1 MEKTTTKFKLGFSK
15 LLLVVLFFGALISN
29 LNAQVTVTI
38 TLNCNGKTGSLASG
52 SVSSTGTINDGD
64 MTTINSSAN
73 RGWAKFDL
81 SFLPAGATITAA
93 NALFTTFSSTLSG
106 AANSVF
112 GFTGDASAMTG
123 TTLYTNCANG
133 TAFNSST
140 WSANALQVKALN
152 ATGISFL
159 QANVGNAN
167 VNLGYVRGSTNTYNI
182 SGYPGRSAGTQPQLQ
197 ITYTIPAA
205 VPSSATTLS
214 ASKILVSSAT
224 LQGGITVGSTLPSS
238 VTYTGIVVSTSA
250 NPTVGGIGVIDSTTT
265 PLINSGTISFDVTGL
280 TLGTTYHYRAY
291 VLDTIGSSANIAY
304 GADSTFTTPATA
316 PVPTVQRNV
325 ATNVL
330 ANTATVGGTI
340 LSNGGIPIL
349 SSGVV
354 YSSTNNNPVQFG
366 VGVIDSTTN
375 PVVTSGSF
383 SVNPAGLTATTKY
396 YYRAYATNSTG
407 IAYSALDSFT
417 TAPVISTF
425 PYTQNFDG
433 AGNTGWNSVIVVGS
447 VNNWAVGAP
456 TKATISAAFSTPN
469 CWTTGLSTQYVDNHD
484 AALVSPQLDLTSFT
498 SNAVL
503 KFKHRFITESCC
515 DGGFLEISIGGG
527 AWTKVEN
534 VIGTGANFNTT
545 NGTAWYN
552 LTTQGNSWA
561 DNSNAY
567 STQAGGWI
575 TSLIQL
581 PGTSGQSNV
590 RLRFRFVSDVS
601 AVADGWAIDD
611 IEVFAPAAPTVVT
624 GTKSGITTNIATI
637 GGNITNNGGS
647 GITESG
653 VVFSTSPAPTR
664 GGFGVVDSTTNPL
677 VTGGTFTKNVTG
689 LLNATT
695 YYYRAYAVNAVG
707 TSYGADSTFTTNA
720 AATAPTVLKIA
731 ATNVSDTG
739 VNIGGNITLDGGAV
753 VTSSGVVYSTTSNPL
768 IGGLGVIDSTT
779 NPLVTTGSFTFNII
793 GLTANTKYYYSAYAV
808 NSAGTTYTL
817 QDSFTTA
824 PVVSTFPYTQNFD
837 GSATVGTGWGSVAT
851 GGLNEWVLG
860 TPAKTQLSGAY
871 SGTKCWF
878 TSTAANYSDNS
889 NAAVVSPKFDCTSLT
904 ADPVVRFRHN
914 FTTEAGWDGSVLEI
928 SINNGAWTKLDNTL
942 GTGANFNTTN
952 SISWY
957 NNASASGPMTPPK
970 WSENSNLFSS
980 NTSNW
985 IQSTTQLTGAAGQS
999 NVRFRIRFASDASG
1013 TSEGWA
1019 FDNVEVFTPVA
1030 PTMLTGTKTNITTNQ
1045 ATLAGTIVSNGNAV
1059 ITASGI
1065 VFSTTPAPTRG
1076 GFGVVDSATSPLAAG
1091 GSFTINVTGLTNA
1104 TTYYYRAYA
1113 VNAVGTTYGADSTF
1127 TTNAAAVLP
1136 SILKIAATN
1145 ISDSGVSFG
1154 GNITLDGGAPVTASG
1169 VVYATTSNPALLGS
1183 GVIDSTT
1190 SPLVTFGIFTVNPI
1204 GLSPNTKYYYRAY
1217 ATNSVGTAY
1226 STQDSFTTPPIISTL
1241 PYNQNFDAVG
1251 VNTGW
1256 TTVATGGLNE
1266 WLVGT
1271 PAKTQLN
1278 GAYSGTK
1285 CWYTSAATNYSD
1297 NHNGAVVSPRFDFTN
1312 FTSDPVVRFMHNF
1325 VTESGWDAAV
1335 LEISINNGA
1344 WTQLDNNLGT
1354 GTNFN
1359 TLTSYSWYNNSSTS
1373 GPMTP
1378 PKWSENSNLFSSNA
1392 SNWIQTATRLTGAAG
1407 QSNVKFRIRFA
1418 SDGSGTDE
1426 GWAVD
1431 DIQVVSDITPTIPT
1445 GTVTLT
1451 PNGTS
1456 VNVAFV
1462 PGNGQGRMVV
1472 ARLTTATAV
1481 APYDTVLYTANA
1493 AFGSG
1498 TLVGPGNY
1506 VVYNGTGTSVNV
1518 TGLTTVTGYS
1528 FDVYEYNGK
1537 YMHNKFAA
1545 ASSSTTTTL
1554 PVKLLS
1560 FTANNVDGNVQLKW
1574 LTANEINNKG
1584 FEVERSTDGKNFRS
1598 IDFVKGAGNTNKTT
1612 SYSKI
1617 DLGAFI
1623 ATSSNVL
1630 YYRLKQVDFDGT
1642 PTYSNQIVVNEN
1654 ELASNGVKVYP
1665 NPFTKTLTVDISSDV
1680 NTNTTIAITDIS
1692 GKEISTT
1699 LVPVSV
1705 GNNTTTLPNLD
1716 LLTAGVYFVKVSNGT
1731 KAEVF
1736 KVVKY

>member
-1 MEKTTTKFKLGFSK
+1 M
-15 LLLVVLFFGALISN
+15 
-29 LNAQVTVTI
+29 NAQVTVTI
-38 TLNCNGKTGSLASG
+38 TLNCNGNTGSLASG

-64 MTTINSSAN
+64 MVTINSSAN

-81 SFLPAGATITAA
+81 SFLPAGATINSATAF
-93 NALFTTFSSTLSG
+93 FTTFSSTLSG
-106 AANSVF
+106 ATNSVF
-112 GFTGDASAMTG
+112 GFTGDPSSMTG
-123 TTLYTNCANG
+123 AALYANCGSG
-133 TAFNSST
+133 TVYNSST
-140 WSANALQVKALN
+140 WSANALQTKALN
-152 ATGISFL
+152 PAGISFL

-182 SGYPGRSAGTQPQLQ
+182 SGYPGRSANTQPQLQ

-224 LQGGITVGSTLPSS
+224 LKGGITVGSTLPTS
-238 VTYTGIVVSTSA
+238 VTFTGIVISTSA
-250 NPTVGGIGVIDSTTT
+250 NPSVGGIGVIDSSTI
-265 PLINSGTISFDVTGL
+265 PLVNSGTISFDVTGL

-291 VLDTIGSSANIAY
+291 VLDTIGTSANIAY
-304 GADSTFTTPATA
+304 GADSTFTTPTTA

-330 ANTATVGGTI
+330 ATIATVGGTI
-340 LSNGGIPIL
+340 ISNGGIPIL

-354 YSSTNNNPVQFG
+354 YSTTNNPLQFG
-366 VGVIDSTTN
+366 VGVVDSTTN

-417 TAPVISTF
+417 TAPVVSTF

-447 VNNWAVGAP
+447 FNNWAVGTP
-456 TKATISAAFSTPN
+456 TKATISAAFSAPN

-590 RLRFRFVSDVS
+590 RLRFRFVTDVS

-611 IEVFAPAAPTVVT
+611 IEVFSPAAPTVVT

-637 GGNITNNGGS
+637 GGNITNNGGA
-647 GITESG
+647 GITASG
-653 VVFSTSPAPTR
+653 VVFSTSPTPTI
-664 GGFGVVDSTTNPL
+664 GGFGVVDSTTNPV
-677 VTGGTFTKNVTG
+677 VTGGTFTKNIAG
-689 LLNATT
+689 LLNGTT
-695 YYYRAYAVNAVG
+695 YYYRAYATNPVG

-720 AATAPTVLKIA
+720 AATAPTLLKIT

-739 VNIGGNITLDGGAV
+739 ANIGGNITLDGGAT
-753 VTSSGVVYSTTSNPL
+753 VTSSGVVYSTTTNPL

-824 PVVSTFPYTQNFD
+824 PVVSTFPYTENFD
-837 GSATVGTGWGSVAT
+837 AGSSIGTGWASVAT

-860 TPAKTQLSGAY
+860 TPTKTQLSGAY

-889 NAAVVSPKFDCTSLT
+889 DAAVVSPKFDCTSLT
-904 ADPVVRFRHN
+904 ADPIVRFRHN

-942 GTGANFNTTN
+942 GTGGNFNTAN

-957 NNASASGPMTPPK
+957 NNSSASGPMTPPK
-970 WSENSNLFSS
+970 WSENSSLFSS
-980 NTSNW
+980 KVGTW
-985 IQSTTQLTGAAGQS
+985 IQSTTQLTGAAGQG
-999 NVRFRIRFASDASG
+999 NVRFRIRFASDGSG

-1019 FDNVEVFTPVA
+1019 FDNIEVFSPVA
-1030 PTMLTGTKTNITTNQ
+1030 PTMLTGTKTNITTSQ
-1045 ATLAGTIVSNGNAV
+1045 ATLAGTIVSNGNAT
-1059 ITASGI
+1059 ITASGV
-1065 VFSTTPAPTRG
+1065 VFSTFPAPTLG
-1076 GFGVVDSATSPLAAG
+1076 GFGVVDSVTSPLATN
-1091 GSFTINVTGLTNA
+1091 GSFTVNVAGLTNS

-1113 VNAVGTTYGADSTF
+1113 VNGIGTTYGADSTF
-1127 TTNAAAVLP
+1127 TTNSSAVAPTALN
-1136 SILKIAATN
+1136 IAATN
-1145 ISDSGVSFG
+1145 VSDSGANIG
-1154 GNITLDGGAPVTASG
+1154 GNITSDGGSPVTASG

-1190 SPLVTFGIFTVNPI
+1190 SPLVTSGTFTVNPI
-1204 GLSPNTKYYYRAY
+1204 GLASNTKYYFRAY
-1217 ATNSVGTAY
+1217 ASNAVGTGY
-1226 STQDSFTTPPIISTL
+1226 SIQDSFTTAPIVSVF
-1241 PYNQNFDAVG
+1241 PYTENFDG
-1251 VNTGW
+1251 SSSISTGW

-1271 PAKTQLN
+1271 PAKTQLS

-1285 CWYTSAATNYSD
+1285 CWFTSAAANYSD
-1297 NHNGAVVSPRFDFTN
+1297 NHNGAVVSPRFDFTSL
-1312 FTSDPVVRFMHNF
+1312 TSDPVVRFRHNF
-1325 VTESGWDAAV
+1325 TTEAGWDAAV
-1335 LEISINNGA
+1335 LEISVNNGA
-1344 WTQLDNNLGT
+1344 WTKLDDNLGT
-1354 GTNFN
+1354 GVNFN
-1359 TLTSYSWYNNSSTS
+1359 TLSSYSWYNSSSTA

-1378 PKWSENSNLFSSNA
+1378 PKWSQNSNLFSSNV
-1392 SNWIQTATRLTGAAG
+1392 SNWIQSATRLTGAAG

-1426 GWAVD
+1426 GWAFDNVE
-1431 DIQVVSDITPTIPT
+1431 VVNDLTPTIPT

-1462 PGNGQGRMVV
+1462 PGNGQGRLVV
-1472 ARLTTATAV
+1472 ARLTSATAV
-1481 APYDTVLYTANA
+1481 APYDTVLYTASA
-1493 AFGSG
+1493 VYGSG
-1498 TLVGPGNY
+1498 TLVGAGNY
-1506 VVYNGTGTSVNV
+1506 VVYN
-1518 TGLTTVTGYS
+1518 
-1528 FDVYEYNGK
+1528 
-1537 YMHNKFAA
+1537 
-1545 ASSSTTTTL
+1545 
-1554 PVKLLS
+1554 
-1560 FTANNVDGNVQLKW
+1560 
-1574 LTANEINNKG
+1574 
-1584 FEVERSTDGKNFRS
+1584 
-1598 IDFVKGAGNTNKTT
+1598 
-1612 SYSKI
+1612 
-1617 DLGAFI
+1617 
-1623 ATSSNVL
+1623 
-1630 YYRLKQVDFDGT
+1630 
-1642 PTYSNQIVVNEN
+1642 
-1654 ELASNGVKVYP
+1654 
-1665 NPFTKTLTVDISSDV
+1665 
-1680 NTNTTIAITDIS
+1680 
-1692 GKEISTT
+1692 
-1699 LVPVSV
+1699 
-1705 GNNTTTLPNLD
+1705 
-1716 LLTAGVYFVKVSNGT
+1716 
-1731 KAEVF
+1731 
-1736 KVVKY
+1736 

>member
-1 MEKTTTKFKLGFSK
+1 MEKTTTKLKFEFSK
-15 LLLVVLFFGALISN
+15 LLLVVLFLGALISN

-38 TLNCNGKTGSLASG
+38 TLNCNGNTGSLASG

-64 MTTINSSAN
+64 MVTINSSAN

-81 SFLPAGATITAA
+81 SFLPAGATINSATAF
-93 NALFTTFSSTLSG
+93 FTTFSSTLSG
-106 AANSVF
+106 ATNSVF
-112 GFTGDASAMTG
+112 GFTGDPSSMTG
-123 TTLYTNCANG
+123 AALYANCGSG
-133 TAFNSST
+133 TVYNSST
-140 WSANALQVKALN
+140 WSANALQTKALN
-152 ATGISFL
+152 PAGISFL

-182 SGYPGRSAGTQPQLQ
+182 SGYPGRSANTQPQLQ

-224 LQGGITVGSTLPSS
+224 LKGGITVGSTLPTS
-238 VTYTGIVVSTSA
+238 VTFTGIVISTSA
-250 NPTVGGIGVIDSTTT
+250 NPSVGGIGVIDSSTI
-265 PLINSGTISFDVTGL
+265 PLVNSGTISFDVTGL

-291 VLDTIGSSANIAY
+291 VLDTIGTSANIAY
-304 GADSTFTTPATA
+304 GADSTFTTPTTA

-340 LSNGGIPIL
+340 ISNGGIPIL

-354 YSSTNNNPVQFG
+354 YSTTNNPLQFG
-366 VGVIDSTTN
+366 VGVVDSTTN

-417 TAPVISTF
+417 TAPVVSTF

-447 VNNWAVGAP
+447 FNNWAVGTP
-456 TKATISAAFSTPN
+456 TKATISAAFSAPN

-484 AALVSPQLDLTSFT
+484 AALVSPQLDLTAFT

-534 VIGTGANFNTT
+534 VIGTGGNFNTT

-590 RLRFRFVSDVS
+590 RLRFRFVTDVS

-611 IEVFAPAAPTVVT
+611 IEVFSPAAPTVVT
-624 GTKSGITTNIATI
+624 GTKSGITTNFATI
-637 GGNITNNGGS
+637 GGNITNNGGA
-647 GITESG
+647 GITASG
-653 VVFSTSPAPTR
+653 VVFSTTPTPTL
-664 GGFGVVDSTTNPL
+664 GGFGVVDSATSPL
-677 VTGGTFTKNVTG
+677 ATSGSFTVNLTG
-689 LLNATT
+689 LTNSTT
-695 YYYRAYAVNAVG
+695 YYYRAYATNPVG
-707 TSYGADSTFTTNA
+707 TSYGADSTFTTNSSA
-720 AATAPTVLKIA
+720 VAPTILKIA
-731 ATNVSDTG
+731 ATNVSDSG
-739 VNIGGNITLDGGAV
+739 ANIGGNITLDGGAA

-808 NSAGTTYTL
+808 NSAGTTYTI

-837 GSATVGTGWGSVAT
+837 GAGNTGWNSVIVVGSFNNWAVGTPTKAT
-851 GGLNEWVLG
+851 ISAAFSAPNCWTTGLS
-860 TPAKTQLSGAY
+860 TQYVDNHDAALVSPQLDLTA
-871 SGTKCWF
+871 F
-878 TSTAANYSDNS
+878 TS
-889 NAAVVSPKFDCTSLT
+889 NAVLKFKH
-904 ADPVVRFRHN
+904 RFI
-914 FTTEAGWDGSVLEI
+914 TESCCDGGFLEI
-928 SINNGAWTKLDNTL
+928 SIGGGAWTKVENVI
-942 GTGANFNTTN
+942 GTGGNFNTTN
-952 SISWY
+952 GTAWY
-957 NNASASGPMTPPK
+957 NLTTQGNSWAD
-970 WSENSNLFSS
+970 NSNAYSTQAGGWI
-980 NTSNW
+980 TSL
-985 IQSTTQLTGAAGQS
+985 IQLPGTSGQS
-999 NVRFRIRFASDASG
+999 NVRLRFRFVTDVSAVAD
-1013 TSEGWA
+1013 GWA
-1019 FDNVEVFTPVA
+1019 IDDIEVFSPAA
-1030 PTMLTGTKTNITTNQ
+1030 PTVVTGTKSGITTNF
-1045 ATLAGTIVSNGNAV
+1045 ATIGGNITNNGGAG
-1059 ITASGI
+1059 ITASGV
-1065 VFSTTPAPTRG
+1065 VFSTTPTPTLG
-1076 GFGVVDSATSPLAAG
+1076 GFGVVDSATSPLATS
-1091 GSFTINVTGLTNA
+1091 GSFTVNLTGLTNS

-1113 VNAVGTTYGADSTF
+1113 TNPVGTSYGADSTF
-1127 TTNAAAVLP
+1127 TTNSSAVAP
-1136 SILKIAATN
+1136 TILKIAATN
-1145 ISDSGVSFG
+1145 VSDSGANIG
-1154 GNITLDGGAPVTASG
+1154 GNITSDGGSPVTASG

-1190 SPLVTFGIFTVNPI
+1190 SPLVTSGTFTVNPI
-1204 GLSPNTKYYYRAY
+1204 GLASNTKYYFRAY
-1217 ATNSVGTAY
+1217 ASNAAGTGY
-1226 STQDSFTTPPIISTL
+1226 SIQDSFTTAPIVSVF
-1241 PYNQNFDAVG
+1241 PYTENFDG
-1251 VNTGW
+1251 SSSISTGW

-1271 PAKTQLN
+1271 PAKTQLS

-1285 CWYTSAATNYSD
+1285 CWFTSAAANYSD
-1297 NHNGAVVSPRFDFTN
+1297 NHDGAVVSPRFDFTSL
-1312 FTSDPVVRFMHNF
+1312 TSDPVVRFRHNF
-1325 VTESGWDAAV
+1325 VTETGWDAAV

-1344 WTQLDNNLGT
+1344 WTKLDDNLGT
-1354 GTNFN
+1354 GVNFN
-1359 TLTSYSWYNNSSTS
+1359 TLSSYSWYNSSSTA

-1378 PKWSENSNLFSSNA
+1378 SKWSQNSNLFSSNV
-1392 SNWIQTATRLTGAAG
+1392 SNWIQSATRLTGAAG

-1426 GWAVD
+1426 GWAFDNVE
-1431 DIQVVSDITPTIPT
+1431 VVNDLTPTIPT

-1462 PGNGQGRMVV
+1462 PGNGQGRLVV
-1472 ARLTTATAV
+1472 ARLTSTTAV

-1493 AFGSG
+1493 AFSSG
-1498 TLVGPGNY
+1498 DITGTGNY
-1506 VVYNGTGTSVNV
+1506 VVYNGTGSSVNV

-1545 ASSSTTTTL
+1545 ASSNTTTTL
-1554 PVKLLS
+1554 PVKLVS
-1560 FTANNVDGNVQLKW
+1560 FTANNVEGNVQLKW
-1574 LTANEINNKG
+1574 ITANEINNKG
-1584 FEVERSTDGKNFRS
+1584 FEVERSVDGKNFSS
-1598 IDFVKGAGNTNKTT
+1598 IGFIKGAGNTNKTT
-1612 SYSKI
+1612 NYSKI
-1617 DLGAFI
+1617 DLGAFV

-1642 PTYSNQIVVNEN
+1642 PTYSNQVAVNEN
-1654 ELASNGVKVYP
+1654 ELVSNGVKIYP
-1665 NPFTKTLTVDISSDV
+1665 NPFNKTLTVDIASDI

-1692 GKEISTT
+1692 GKVISTT
-1699 LVPVSV
+1699 LVPVSI

-1716 LLTAGVYFVKVSNGT
+1716 LLTAGIYFVKVSNGT

-1736 KVVKY
+1736 KVIKY